1 MKSYSIL
8 PSSFLRSRA
17 LLFSGYYSSYYKI
30 RLSFLNPCFIV
41 STLNTE
47 PHFLIGHS
55 SFLSL
60 GSFHSD
66 NPNYYRLSSFF
77 IFVTWLTKQQQRRPT
92 LLMHQFLLMKLIFP
106 SCTGQGNPDLFPLL
120 LLDSLACSRTLPL
133 LPIIRLILMASPPP
147 LFS

>member
-1 MKSYSIL
+1 M
-8 PSSFLRSRA
+8 
-17 LLFSGYYSSYYKI
+17 
-30 RLSFLNPCFIV
+30 
-41 STLNTE
+41 TE
-47 PHFLIGHS
+47 PIHKVVSVYTQDLAHPTKYALTYRSSLHQATILIGHS

-60 GSFHSD
+60 GSFHTD
-66 NPNYYRLSSFF
+66 DPNYYRLSSFF
-77 IFVTWLTKQQQRRPT
+77 IFVTWLTEQQQRRPT